1 MRKKEEKQEDL
12 MTALTQLCEERG
24 LDKEIIVKALEDA
37 MVAAYKKNFA
47 KSYDKE
53 GPRVHVIMERTMT
66 VDGEPGEFTG
76 RIKVMA
82 EKEVS
87 EEVFEDEH
95 HERITLEDAR
105 KISPHYEIGD
115 IVDVEVTPKNFGRIA
130 AMAARNIVTQRIREA
145 EREMIVDE
153 YTAKIGQL
161 VTGSIQRMERGR
173 VYIDIGNVEAELPE
187 KEQTKGEVYR
197 FHDVITC
204 YVNEVKAGM
213 KGSTRIIVSRTHP
226 NIVKL
231 LFMREVPEISEGRIE
246 IKGVS
251 REAGS
256 RSKIAVYSKENGVDP
271 QGACIGPKGIRVQKI
286 VDELRNEKI
295 DIVKWNEDPVIYITE
310 SLSPSKVLSV
320 TINDEE
326 KSAKVI
332 VPENQLSL
340 AIGKNGQNVR
350 LAAKLTGWKI
360 DIISDVEAAKN
371 DSISAEDIMSDLEE
385 VPGLDEE

>member
-12 MTALTQLCEERG
+12 MTALTQLCAERG

-37 MVAAYKKNFA
+37 MVAAYKKNFE

-53 GPRVHVIMERTMT
+53 GPRVHVIMERTMAA
-66 VDGEPGEFTG
+66 DGEPGEFTG

-153 YTAKIGQL
+153 YTGKIGQL
-161 VTGSIQRMERGR
+161 VTGPIQRMERGR

-371 DSISAEDIMSDLEE
+371 ESLSSEDIMSDLEE

>member
-1 MRKKEEKQEDL
+1 
-12 MTALTQLCEERG
+12 
-24 LDKEIIVKALEDA
+24 
-37 MVAAYKKNFA
+37 
-47 KSYDKE
+47 
-53 GPRVHVIMERTMT
+53 
-66 VDGEPGEFTG
+66 
-76 RIKVMA
+76 
-82 EKEVS
+82 
-87 EEVFEDEH
+87 
-95 HERITLEDAR
+95 
-105 KISPHYEIGD
+105 
-115 IVDVEVTPKNFGRIA
+115 
-130 AMAARNIVTQRIREA
+130 
-145 EREMIVDE
+145 
-153 YTAKIGQL
+153 
-161 VTGSIQRMERGR
+161 
-173 VYIDIGNVEAELPE
+173 
-187 KEQTKGEVYR
+187 
-197 FHDVITC
+197 
-204 YVNEVKAGM
+204 
-213 KGSTRIIVSRTHP
+213 RTHP